1 MLGVPEQPAPHGA
14 RRAQRQGDH
23 GPQDRG
29 LGARNYTR
37 NVGYKTGSITYEFE
51 TKTFNYDRG
60 IRLLADVMDVE
71 EAGVLDCFV
80 AAGSELQRTQVAPEA
95 VRCVGAL
102 TGSREPDEGWD
113 DDVADAWRRAVCAAA
128 DAFAEY
134 GEGRVGGF
142 SIGSFSVTNYRDDGT
157 TGAEVAR
164 EAALAELA
172 GTGLA
177 FAGVR

>member
-1 MLGVPEQPAPHGA
+1 MTTRATGAAGTGPAPVDFGFYQDAYGGA
-14 RRAQRQGDH
+14 
-23 GPQDRG
+23 
-29 LGARNYTR
+29 
-37 NVGYKTGSITYEFE
+37 
-51 TKTFNYDRG
+51 
-60 IRLLADVMDVE
+60 LAA
-71 EAGVLDCFV
+71 EAFAEALP
-80 AAGSELQRTQVAPEA
+80 AA

-102 TGSREPDEGWD
+102 TGARDVREDWD
-113 DDVADAWRRAVCAAA
+113 GGFADAWRRAVCAAA

-172 GTGLA
+172 GTGLCWS
-177 FAGVR
+177 GVR

>member
-1 MLGVPEQPAPHGA
+1 MAAV
-14 RRAQRQGDH
+14 
-23 GPQDRG
+23 
-29 LGARNYTR
+29 
-37 NVGYKTGSITYEFE
+37 SYEFYQDE
-51 TKTFNYDRG
+51 YG
-60 IRLLADVMDVE
+60 GGLSP
-71 EAGVLDCFV
+71 
-80 AAGSELQRTQVAPEA
+80 AALSEA
-95 VRCVGAL
+95 VPAALRCVGAL
-102 TGSREPDEGWD
+102 TGAREARDSWSSEE
-113 DDVADAWRRAVCAAA
+113 ADAWRRAVCAAA

-142 SIGSFSVTNYRDDGT
+142 SIGSFSVTNYRGEGT